1 MVLCCWKGGK
11 DLFPALPPSSQGFK
25 KAPPP
30 ATPTNLGVMPCWS
43 VKGSW
48 LATWMELRKN
58 QWPQM
63 YFLSGL
69 RHSHCVIG
77 GLTLTLIHVIQ
88 RKSPY
93 ERRGAGE
100 TAKCLSG
107 NGIPQSKKILRWKQ
121 KHKPRRLATT
131 IFRAPPGWPP
141 GDSPE
146 APVWEGLSSSTPAP
160 RAPALSLASGPGP
173 CPHRQGFR
181 VKLCPANIGRPP
193 AQNTLLPSPT
203 LSQGHTPS
211 LWAWVPWA
219 LSSASFLL
227 FILWPQPQRPE
238 LSLLPC
244 SLIPAAFPLGQMSIT
259 NGLESEES
267 GISRT
272 PIRSL

>member
-25 KAPPP
+25 KGPP
-30 ATPTNLGVMPCWS
+30 ANPTNLGVMPCWS

-48 LATWMELRKN
+48 FASWMKLRKN
-58 QWPQM
+58 KWPQM
-63 YFLSGL
+63 YFPSGL

-107 NGIPQSKKILRWKQ
+107 NGIPPSKKILRWKQ

-131 IFRAPPGWPP
+131 IFRATPGWPR
-141 GDSPE
+141 GDSP
-146 APVWEGLSSSTPAP
+146 GL
-160 RAPALSLASGPGP
+160 LSGGGGSPPPHWPPG
-173 CPHRQGFR
+173 
-181 VKLCPANIGRPP
+181 
-193 AQNTLLPSPT
+193 LLPSPSLQALAHALTERGLEWSSVLPT
-203 LSQGHTPS
+203 LEGLLPEPPYYHHPLFLRATPLLS
-211 LWAWVPWA
+211 GPGCRERCLLPPPCSSSSDLSPSGLSSPSCPA
-219 LSSASFLL
+219 LSVPS
-227 FILWPQPQRPE
+227 
-238 LSLLPC
+238 
-244 SLIPAAFPLGQMSIT
+244 AFPLGQMSIT
-259 NGLESEES
+259 NGLESEEA